1 MLTINPSEVIWTILC
16 FLALYFVL
24 KRFLFDPL
32 VTFMDARDA
41 TVRSGLDEEAAAQ
54 ALIDEEKR
62 GVEAARQESLQ
73 AARQL
78 LNEQKT
84 ADEQRR
90 SDAIAEAHRR
100 AAALQQ
106 EAKDQAEALRQQT
119 REELAAQSDMLA
131 RCLAEH
137 LLEAGNL
144 AIQKK

>member
-41 TVRSGLDEEAAAQ
+41 AVKAGLDEEAAAQ

-62 GVEAARQESLQ
+62 GIEAARQESLQ
-73 AARQL
+73 TARQL

-84 ADEQRR
+84 ADGQRR
-90 SDAIAEAHRR
+90 SDAIAEAHSR
-100 AAALQQ
+100 AAALEQQ
-106 EAKDQAEALRQQT
+106 AKEQAEALRQQT
-119 REELAAQSDMLA
+119 REELCAQSDELA

-137 LLEAGNL
+137 LLETGNL